1 MATNYVQN
9 QSCQWCN
16 QPLIG
21 SQKLSN
27 CTNHIIC
34 NKCKINNRSCQSAC
48 PCCWYINVSEFI
60 SKNTICP
67 VCRSNIKSN
76 VETSDCYH
84 QHKHCAC
91 CSSSG
96 CILCKFIQL
105 RSWVNSS
112 FDDLPM
118 DIKPILV
125 ICDDWEKKFEEEL
138 QLKTNSL
145 IGFCERQDSSFMDI
159 DESSPVVQSSN
170 LLKSNTQTMESINC
184 PICLDE
190 LGPPYTTL
198 SICQHSFHD
207 SCIKQWIQS
216 SGKQTCPTCG
226 YIYGLNKGPQP
237 PHGQMTITYIS
248 TPLSGFSIEQY
259 ASNEGPTI
267 EITYTIP
274 SGIQGPLNSYP
285 GQPYTG
291 TVRKAYL
298 PNNSEGKYVL
308 QLLRKAFDDQHI
320 FTIGKSATR
329 GLDNAVIWNDIHHK
343 TNISGGAEHFGYPDP
358 TYLLRVRQELA
369 DKDKKK
375 KMAAS
380 YWKSSQFEQ
389 WLFDRQELMSVR
401 LRDIASWP
409 SSNGSSS
416 VTEDDYMKILIF
428 YSNIIQ
434 SIGEQYKVRQ
444 QVIATAIIYLKRFYA
459 RYPLKS
465 IDPWLLC
472 PTCLFLAAKV
482 EEFSTLNHQRVC
494 NAASTVY
501 KKFAHILGGPNEYP
515 YQIKHILECEF
526 YLLEIMDCCLIIY
539 HPYRSLDTYTR
550 EFQIDQPLF
559 EATWRII
566 NDSLKTDAPLLYPP
580 YEIALACIVL
590 AARYRDKVGIIR
602 QYMIEAQIDVERI
615 YDIVKL
621 VLQYY
626 ELLTTYDA
634 DLPHN
639 DGKKMKEILAKI
651 PKPKVTPIGST
662 RPSSQP
668 NEKQLQL
675 SMQQ

>member
-1 MATNYVQN
+1 MATNSYVQN

-48 PCCWYINVSEFI
+48 PCCWYINGSEFI
-60 SKNTICP
+60 SRNTICP
-67 VCRSNIKSN
+67 VCRSKIQSN

-125 ICDDWEKKFEEEL
+125 ICDDWEKKFEEE
-138 QLKTNSL
+138 QPLKTNSF
-145 IGFCERQDSSFMDI
+145 IGFYERQDSSFMDI
-159 DESSPVVQSSN
+159 DESSPVVQR
-170 LLKSNTQTMESINC
+170 
-184 PICLDE
+184 
-190 LGPPYTTL
+190 
-198 SICQHSFHD
+198 
-207 SCIKQWIQS
+207 
-216 SGKQTCPTCG
+216 
-226 YIYGLNKGPQP
+226 
-237 PHGQMTITYIS
+237 
-248 TPLSGFSIEQY
+248 
-259 ASNEGPTI
+259 PTI

-308 QLLRKAFDDQHI
+308 QLLRRAFDDQHV

-329 GLDNAVIWNDIHHK
+329 GLDNVVIWNDIHHK

-369 DKDKKK
+369 GKDKKK

-409 SSNGSSS
+409 SSNGLSS

-501 KKFAHILGGPNEYP
+501 KKFAHILG
-515 YQIKHILECEF
+515 
-526 YLLEIMDCCLIIY
+526 
-539 HPYRSLDTYTR
+539 
-550 EFQIDQPLF
+550 
-559 EATWRII
+559 
-566 NDSLKTDAPLLYPP
+566 
-580 YEIALACIVL
+580 
-590 AARYRDKVGIIR
+590 
-602 QYMIEAQIDVERI
+602 
-615 YDIVKL
+615 
-621 VLQYY
+621 
-626 ELLTTYDA
+626 ELLSS
-634 DLPHN
+634 
-639 DGKKMKEILAKI
+639 KI
-651 PKPKVTPIGST
+651 NIYV
-662 RPSSQP
+662 
-668 NEKQLQL
+668 N
-675 SMQQ
+675 